1 VSAESFE
8 RASTAVDSQEIDLED
23 GALPEGAPGTDA
35 PDTKDGSAPEL
46 EALEKIVEDSNVIF
60 ACGPGGVG
68 KTTVAATLALHAA
81 RRGARSCVVT
91 VDPARRLANALGLAT
106 LSNDPHEIPR
116 AEWAEAEDSTKG
128 RFFALMLDAK
138 ATFDA
143 LVRRYANSE
152 EQAER
157 IVSNRFYQN
166 IAEFLSG
173 TQEYMAMEK
182 LFELTN
188 LYEFD
193 LVVVDTPPSRNALDL
208 LEAPERLV
216 KFLDA
221 RVFRYFLAPTGAYLR
236 AVGAAGRGVMK
247 MVAKAIGSNV
257 IDDAAEFFA
266 AFEGMYE
273 GFKDRARAVS
283 RLMRQETT
291 AYVLVSSPRKDAAE
305 ESSYFADRLQEAGHR
320 ISVLIVNRMHPRF
333 SPLKLG
339 AAAGRAA
346 ALSGLGKPGAFLA
359 EMYELLETLDG
370 ISDGEAENLADLA
383 GKCSPAPVVVV
394 PVLSHDVADLRDL
407 RELEWYLFP

>member
-1 VSAESFE
+1 MASDTAQAAPLFDHGKASMSVASGASSTIVEHSA
-8 RASTAVDSQEIDLED
+8 
-23 GALPEGAPGTDA
+23 DA
-35 PDTKDGSAPEL
+35 AESAPEL
-46 EALEKIVEDSNVIF
+46 EALERLVGSCKVIF

-68 KTTVAATLALHAA
+68 KTTIAATLALHSA
-81 RRGARSCVVT
+81 RKGSRACVVT

-116 AEWAEAEDSTKG
+116 KEWSRGAPSSEG
-128 RFFALMLDAK
+128 RFYALMLDAK

-143 LVRRYANSE
+143 LVRRYARHE

-182 LFELTN
+182 LFELTS
-188 LYEFD
+188 LYDFD

-266 AFEGMYE
+266 AFEGMYD
-273 GFKDRARAVS
+273 GFKERARAVS
-283 RLMRQETT
+283 QLMREETT

-305 ESSYFADRLQEAGHR
+305 EASFFADRLRADGHE
-320 ISVLIVNRMHPRF
+320 ISALIVNRMHPRF
-333 SPLKLG
+333 SPLKPG

-346 ALSGLGKPGAFLA
+346 ALSGLGESGSFLA

-370 ISDGEAENLADLA
+370 MSDGEAENLAQLA
-383 GKCSPAPVVVV
+383 GRCAPAPVVVV
-394 PVLSHDVADLRDL
+394 PVLSHDVADLSDL
-407 RELEWYLFP
+407 IELEWYLFP

>member
-1 VSAESFE
+1 MNGAATPTSLGQE
-8 RASTAVDSQEIDLED
+8 RSYEGDS
-23 GALPEGAPGTDA
+23 P
-35 PDTKDGSAPEL
+35 PEL
-46 EALEKIVEDSNVIF
+46 VALERLVERSRVIF

-81 RRGARSCVVT
+81 RLGANSCVVT

-116 AEWAEAEDSTKG
+116 DEWIGDAESAGG
-128 RFFALMLDAK
+128 RFTALMLDAK

-143 LVRRYANSE
+143 LVRRYARRP

-166 IAEFLSG
+166 LAEFLSG

-188 LYEFD
+188 LYDFD

-236 AVGAAGRGVMK
+236 AVGAAGRGVLK
-247 MVAKAIGSNV
+247 MVAKAIGSEV
-257 IDDAAEFFA
+257 IDDAAEFFS

-283 RLMRQETT
+283 QLMREETT

-305 ESSYFADRLQEAGHR
+305 EASFFAERLRQGGREVSA
-320 ISVLIVNRMHPRF
+320 LIVNRMHPRF
-333 SPLKLG
+333 SPLRAG
-339 AAAGRAA
+339 VAAGRAS
-346 ALSGLGKPGAFLA
+346 ALRSQGTAGKLLA
-359 EMYELLETLDG
+359 EMYDLLDVLDG
-370 ISDGEAENLADLA
+370 ISDGEAENLAGLA
-383 GKCSPAPVVVV
+383 GRCVPAPVVVV
-394 PVLSHDVADLRDL
+394 PVLPHDVAAVSDLV
-407 RELEWYLFP
+407 ELEWYLFP